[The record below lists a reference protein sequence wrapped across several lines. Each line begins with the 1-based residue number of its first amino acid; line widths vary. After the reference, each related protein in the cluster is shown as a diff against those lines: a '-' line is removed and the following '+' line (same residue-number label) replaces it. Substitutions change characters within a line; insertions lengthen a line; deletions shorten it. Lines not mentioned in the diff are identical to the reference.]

1 MRQSKNPMYDKD
13 LKVSKDIDATSM
25 LIPDCEF
32 VLSIAGSTSI
42 SYAIA
47 NKKPVPTTTKILF
60 FLFFIVFYQ

>member
-47 NKKPVPTTTKILF
+47 NKKPVIL
-60 FLFFIVFYQ
+60 LQ